1 MTTRNSTTTTTN
13 MALLAVLHRR
23 LRLAHAVAILRLNR
37 SLLRVCRLLRSL
49 LVTLLR
55 AHRLLRLL
63 ILRLRIGVLVADIL
77 VRLIILRRLGVESL
91 GVSCRSLA
99 LIVLVLQLV
108 IGITILRYAE
118 ILIPTKAQNHVEDR
132 IDQYKTDGK
141 ANALTKRNGLL
152 VLRDNCDDKVGEDE

>member
-13 MALLAVLHRR
+13 MALLTALRR
-23 LRLAHAVAILRLNR
+23 SLGLAHAVAILRLNR

-77 VRLIILRRLGVESL
+77 VRLIILRRLGVDSL

>member
-13 MALLAVLHRR
+13 MALLTALRRR

-55 AHRLLRLL
+55 VHRLLRLL
-63 ILRLRIGVLVADIL
+63 ILRIGVLVADIL
-77 VRLIILRRLGVESL
+77 VRLIILRRLGVDSL

-118 ILIPTKAQNHVEDR
+118 ILILTKAQNHVEDR

-152 VLRDNCDDKVGEDE
+152 VLRDNCDDKVGKDE